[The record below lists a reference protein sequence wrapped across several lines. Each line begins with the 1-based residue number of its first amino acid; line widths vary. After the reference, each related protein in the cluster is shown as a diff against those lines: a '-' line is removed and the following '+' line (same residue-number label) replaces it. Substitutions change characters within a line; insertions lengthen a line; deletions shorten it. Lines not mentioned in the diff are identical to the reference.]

1 LKHVHGA
8 DVALGQ
14 KQTLELQKSFP
25 LAQKADFSD
34 YSLPIIPLRPP
45 GH

>member
-1 LKHVHGA
+1 VHGA

-34 YSLPIIPLRPP
+34 NYSLLIIPLRPP